1 MTTLLRKEITSLV
14 MDKKIKPV
22 LTIDEASL
30 LRLEVLAEL
39 HTLCQF
45 EKDSKHFLPVDP
57 GRTIQPGGQIDLPQF
72 RTAWLHGW
80 SPEATLKDSTWKECI
95 VIWPTT

>member
-14 MDKKIKPV
+14 VVRRMIKPV
-22 LTIDEASL
+22 LAIDEASL

-45 EKDSKHFLPVDP
+45 EQGLQAHLATRSWPDNPV
-57 GRTIQPGGQIDLPQF
+57 
-72 RTAWLHGW
+72 WW
-80 SPEATLKDSTWKECI
+80 MN
-95 VIWPTT
+95 